1 MPLDP
6 AYKAGLAGHLPVKED
21 MMKILKYSEVKPT
34 HFESAEAK
42 GVAGRVVVGKNDGA
56 NNFCMRV
63 FEISAGGHT
72 PKHSHD
78 WEHEM
83 FIHSGEG
90 EIYGNGQWTPVKSGN
105 AIFVPSNEEHQIR
118 NRGKELLVVVCLVP
132 SKAPEL

>member
-1 MPLDP
+1 MENSI
-6 AYKAGLAGHLPVKED
+6 KT
-21 MMKILKYSEVKPT
+21 LKYSEVKPT
-34 HFESAEAK
+34 YFGNGEAK
-42 GVAGRVVVGKNDGA
+42 GVAARVVVGKKEGA

-63 FEISAGGHT
+63 FEISAGGNT

-90 EIYGNGQWTPVKSGN
+90 EIYGHGQWHPVKSGN

-118 NRGKELLVVVCLVP
+118 NRGRELLIVVCLVP
-132 SKAPEL
+132 SNAPEL

>member
-1 MPLDP
+1 
-6 AYKAGLAGHLPVKED
+6 

-34 HFESAEAK
+34 HFESEQAK
-42 GVAGRVVVGKNDGA
+42 GVTGRVVVGKKDGA
-56 NNFCMRV
+56 SNFCMRV
-63 FEISAGGHT
+63 FEISAGGNT

-83 FIHSGEG
+83 FVHSGEG
-90 EIYGNGQWTPVKSGN
+90 EIYGNGQWNPVKSGN

-118 NRGKELLVVVCLVP
+118 NRSKKLLVVVCLIP